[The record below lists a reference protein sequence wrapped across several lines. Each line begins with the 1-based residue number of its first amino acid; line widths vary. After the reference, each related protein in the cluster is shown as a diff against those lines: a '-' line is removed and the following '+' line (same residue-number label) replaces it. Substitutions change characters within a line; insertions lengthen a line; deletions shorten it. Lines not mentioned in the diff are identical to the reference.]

1 MISFFCKLAR
11 RNFANLLCPFGINTN
26 YNRSSNV
33 VFFIMNYQICLG
45 YFLTGN
51 SLKIDII
58 KVGFLTFGE
67 KTTKLLNINFIRN
80 SI

>member
-1 MISFFCKLAR
+1 
-11 RNFANLLCPFGINTN
+11 
-26 YNRSSNV
+26 
-33 VFFIMNYQICLG
+33 MNYQICLR